1 MQPLCRVAPEARWLF
16 QKIADAC
23 NDVGIGRTKQEGC
36 CHGLFMYYE
45 NRDATAPNGRR
56 WSAHGGSLTDFL
68 CWSKAGRD
76 FYETADQWQLPSSST
91 GLLGS
96 KARTRPKKNGFW
108 SLGYAARGEA
118 EYNPARDV
126 YNTVVNNYNLPLD
139 LGDSVPELEVE
150 LPAWPEHS
158 TEGGIHES
166 SGTAARFYGSCAISG
181 SRDACFAS
189 SGRSGA
195 VSSVPRGGSAVTNFF
210 SDGDY
215 SAYSENK
222 SGTQKAVSLTVNLE
236 DSSST
241 ISYARTEKTV
251 SGAYASSKGHS
262 AAFAYDGDSFNGKV
276 THKSGLTLAATKDSK
291 SLAPG
296 QMGNP
301 YWLASMRQQG
311 P

>member
-16 QKIADAC
+16 QKIADACNDVGIGRTKQERC

-195 VSSVPRGGSAVTNFF
+195 VSS
-210 SDGDY
+210 
-215 SAYSENK
+215 
-222 SGTQKAVSLTVNLE
+222 
-236 DSSST
+236 
-241 ISYARTEKTV
+241 
-251 SGAYASSKGHS
+251 GHS

-291 SLAPG
+291 SLTPAVSVG
-296 QMGNP
+296 CSFGGVV
-301 YWLASMRQQG
+301 LAKPLRLRLH
-311 P
+311 